1 MGRNNLVVGLVGLVV
16 VMVVVG
22 LKFFAAVQGLIA
34 DLNRWAPHSESNFQS
49 SLISDAHVE
58 ALRELDPII
67 IPTAHQSLC
76 VDLALSFDLNR
87 VSSTLFSSVENGDHF
102 SGFHNKLT

>member
-1 MGRNNLVVGLVGLVV
+1 MKQVAKRSELSGNIFASKSLWHSIEHQKMGRNNLVVGLVV

-34 DLNRWAPHSESNFQS
+34 DLHRWAPHSESNFQS

-67 IPTAHQSLC
+67 VPTAHRSLC
-76 VDLALSFDLNR
+76 VDHG
-87 VSSTLFSSVENGDHF
+87 TLF
-102 SGFHNKLT
+102 